1 MVTENAFAILR
12 TDQQLQSPIHD
23 FALCFQARE
32 LLCLAN
38 QGFVDIDISAGHEVT
53 IHQFRWNW
61 CIAAGFQKQ
70 YLIPFVFAA
79 TVSAETAAQTK
90 VGLADIQRAVL
101 LTDEGKTALEALKE
115 MDQKVLAFRQSAESA
130 QADYNRENN
139 ETLARFI
146 KKMAPVLDKYAK
158 DNGFNMILDAQ
169 FWPARR
175 SCILRACGPRGVQL
189 SGKSIFRLF

>member
-101 LTDEGKTALEALKE
+101 LTDEGKTALEALKA
-115 MDQKVLAFRQSAESA
+115 MDPTGGPST
-130 QADYNRENN
+130 NRPKALKP
-139 ETLARFI
+139 TTT
-146 KKMAPVLDKYAK
+146 
-158 DNGFNMILDAQ
+158 
-169 FWPARR
+169 RR
-175 SCILRACGPRGVQL
+175 TMKLSRASSRKWRRCSTSTPRTTAL
-189 SGKSIFRLF
+189 T